1 MDEMKVFENSEFGC
15 LEVLWEGEKAYF
27 PAIKCAE
34 ILGYS
39 NPRDA
44 VVRHCK
50 VEGVVKHDVVSI
62 SQNQYG
68 VETEQIVT
76 KKFISEGNLYRLIV
90 RSKLEA
96 AQRFERW
103 VFDEVLPDIRRQG
116 FHITTEAL
124 ERLLSDPETA
134 IRTFTALKEER
145 EKNRALTEENRILT
159 QKCGYLDLITACT
172 DAVPI
177 TVIAKDYGMSG
188 REMNRLLHNLD
199 VQFQLQ
205 CGTWVLYQKYA
216 NHGYT
221 RSRTIVYD
229 DVHCRSAVHT
239 YWTQRGR
246 RFLYEFLKERG
257 HLPLC
262 EKGGDADEDS
272 GM

>member
-1 MDEMKVFENSEFGC
+1 MNEMKVFENSEFGC

-44 VVRHCK
+44 IVRHCK
-50 VEGVVKHDVVSI
+50 VEGVVKHNVVSI

-68 VETEQIVT
+68 VQTEQIVT

-90 RSKLEA
+90 RSKLDA

-145 EKNRALTEENRILT
+145 DKNRALTEENRILT
-159 QKCGYLDLITACT
+159 QKCGYLDLMVAAEVRKINGIIDCEE
-172 DAVPI
+172 AV
-177 TVIAKDYGMSG
+177 
-188 REMNRLLHNLD
+188 R
-199 VQFQLQ
+199 
-205 CGTWVLYQKYA
+205 YQK
-216 NHGYT
+216 N
-221 RSRTIVYD
+221 
-229 DVHCRSAVHT
+229 
-239 YWTQRGR
+239 
-246 RFLYEFLKERG
+246 
-257 HLPLC
+257 
-262 EKGGDADEDS
+262 
-272 GM
+272 

>member
-1 MDEMKVFENSEFGC
+1 MSRSS
-15 LEVLWEGEKAYF
+15 L
-27 PAIKCAE
+27 
-34 ILGYS
+34 S
-39 NPRDA
+39 A
-44 VVRHCK
+44 VNVR
-50 VEGVVKHDVVSI
+50 
-62 SQNQYG
+62 
-68 VETEQIVT
+68 
-76 KKFISEGNLYRLIV
+76 
-90 RSKLEA
+90 
-96 AQRFERW
+96 
-103 VFDEVLPDIRRQG
+103 
-116 FHITTEAL
+116 
-124 ERLLSDPETA
+124 
-134 IRTFTALKEER
+134 
-145 EKNRALTEENRILT
+145 
-159 QKCGYLDLITACT
+159 
-172 DAVPI
+172 
-177 TVIAKDYGMSG
+177 IAKDYGMSG
-188 REMNRLLHNLD
+188 REMNRLLHNLG

>member
-1 MDEMKVFENSEFGC
+1 MDEMKVFEHEEFGQ
-15 LEVLWEGEKAYF
+15 VRTVMINGEPWFVGKDIAESLGYKNASRALAMHV
-27 PAIKCAE
+27 AIEDKGISKCYTLGGMQSLLIINE
-34 ILGYS
+34 SGLYSLILGS
-39 NPRDA
+39 
-44 VVRHCK
+44 K
-50 VEGVVKHDVVSI
+50 
-62 SQNQYG
+62 
-68 VETEQIVT
+68 
-76 KKFISEGNLYRLIV
+76 
-90 RSKLEA
+90 KLEA
-96 AQRFERW
+96 KAFKRW
-103 VFDEVLPDIRRQG
+103 VTSEILPSLQKYGFYARDEVLEN
-116 FHITTEAL
+116 F
-124 ERLLSDPETA
+124 LSDPETA

-145 EKNRALTEENRILT
+145 DKNRALTEENRILT
-159 QKCGYLDLITACT
+159 EKCSYLDLIIGYT

-188 REMNRLLHNLD
+188 REMNRLLHNLG

-246 RFLYEFLKERG
+246 LFLYEFLKERG

>member
-27 PAIKCAE
+27 PAIDCAK
-34 ILGYS
+34 ILGYT
-39 NPRDA
+39 NPRKAIRD
-44 VVRHCK
+44 HCK
-50 VEGVVKHDVVSI
+50 GGTSRSLLTNGGIQE
-62 SQNQYG
+62 
-68 VETEQIVT
+68 
-76 KKFISEGNLYRLIV
+76 KKYISEGDLYRLIV

-145 EKNRALTEENRILT
+145 DKNRALTEENRILT

-177 TVIAKDYGMSG
+177 TVIAKDYGISG
-188 REMNRLLHNLD
+188 REMNRLLHNLG